1 MDFQYPTMDFFSKH
15 NAIAV
20 IGFSRD
26 KAKYGYRVYMT
37 LRSKGY
43 EVYPVNPNAT
53 EIEGIRVYP
62 SIREIPKRA
71 DVAIIVTRPE
81 VTEKVIGE
89 IIENGTRMVWM
100 QPGSESE
107 KAIERCRNAGIECI
121 SKSCFILDGLK
132 IEFII

>member
-1 MDFQYPTMDFFSKH
+1 MDFQYPTMDFFSKQ
-15 NAIAV
+15 NVIAV

-26 KAKYGYRVYMT
+26 KTKYGYRVFMT
-37 LRSKGY
+37 LKDKDY
-43 EVYPVNPNAT
+43 EVYPVNPNAS

-62 SIREIPKRA
+62 NIGSLPKKA
-71 DVAIIVTRPE
+71 DVAIIVTKPE
-81 VTEKVIGE
+81 ITEKVIGE

-132 IEFII
+132 TEFII